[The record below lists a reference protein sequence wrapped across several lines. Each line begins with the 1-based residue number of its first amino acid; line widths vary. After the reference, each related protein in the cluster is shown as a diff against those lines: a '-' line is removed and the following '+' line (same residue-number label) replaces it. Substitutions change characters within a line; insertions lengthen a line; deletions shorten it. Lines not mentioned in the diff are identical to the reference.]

1 MKHTL
6 RLLLL
11 LPLLLLAQDIFA
23 LDAPPRKRPRRTKKS
38 RTTVVQAARTADTAR
53 QKPVVAV
60 PEKEPITKRTPDY
73 PEPDPEMT
81 PEQFDSL
88 LYRWQEQRRVE
99 AYEAFVRDFIEVD
112 SLQALAADTVT
123 IDSTPDSVFV
133 RRLRDLASP
142 IEFAYNPVV
151 KTNILRYITKLR
163 NLTGRLIGLSQ
174 YYFPL
179 FEEEL
184 IKAGLPIELRAL
196 PIIESALNPTAVSRA
211 GAAGLWQ
218 FMPITGKACGLEIN
232 SLVDERLDPVRS
244 TQAACKYLRGLYDIY
259 HNWPLALAAYNCGPG
274 NVNKAMARS
283 GGKNFWEIY
292 DYLPRET
299 RGYVP
304 AFIAASYVYAYH
316 RNHGIEAVDAP
327 LPMATDTLHVARLL
341 HFGQIASTIDV
352 PVETLRILNP
362 QYRIDII
369 PATTKPYTLT
379 LPQHAVTNY
388 IASETT
394 IYQKDSLYLKEY
406 INPAN
411 LDKKRSQ
418 GPAAKFHVVR
428 SGDTLGAIARRYHV
442 SLRSLM
448 RLNRLQNANKLR
460 LGQRLRIR

>member
-1 MKHTL
+1 MKQPL
-6 RLLLL
+6 RLLLFL
-11 LPLLLLAQDIFA
+11 SLLLIAQDIFA
-23 LDAPPRKRPRRTKKS
+23 LDLTQKRQRRPKKS
-38 RTTVVQAARTADTAR
+38 RTTIVYVAQPTDTVRQTPAESVQ
-53 QKPVVAV
+53 
-60 PEKEPITKRTPDY
+60 EKETITQRTPDY
-73 PEPDPEMT
+73 PAPDPDMT

-88 LYRWQEQRRVE
+88 LTHWQGQRRVE

-112 SLQALAADTVT
+112 SLQALAADTIT
-123 IDSTPDSVFV
+123 IDATPDSVFV

-142 IEFAYNPVV
+142 VELAYNSVV
-151 KTNILRYITKLR
+151 KSHILRYITKLR

-174 YYFPL
+174 YYFPM

-184 IKAGLPIELRAL
+184 IKADLPIELRAL
-196 PIIESALNPTAVSRA
+196 PIIESALNPTAISRA

-218 FMPITGKACGLEIN
+218 FMPGTGKVCGLEIN
-232 SLVDERLDPVRS
+232 SLVDERLDPARS

-292 DYLPRET
+292 DFLPRET

-316 RNHGIEAVDAP
+316 RNHGIEPIDAP

-352 PVETLRILNP
+352 PVETLRTLNP

-388 IASETT
+388 IAAETT
-394 IYQKDSLYLKEY
+394 IHQKDSLYLKEY

-411 LDKKRSQ
+411 LDKKRTQ
-418 GPAAKFHVVR
+418 GPAATYYVVKK
-428 SGDTLGAIARRYHV
+428 GDTLGSIARRHHV
-442 SLRSLM
+442 SVQSLM
-448 RLNRLQNANKLR
+448 RLNKLQNANKLR
-460 LGQRLRIR
+460 LGQRLRIRQ